1 MSKSQIITAD
11 TIKTICQGALGAMTF
26 GAYHQ
31 FTTNKIMELN
41 NEKINIQNKYYLDK
55 IETQHKNEMENIQI
69 QHTNE
74 MENIQIQHK
83 NEIDEINKKLEKIIE
98 MKQKNWFW

>member
-1 MSKSQIITAD
+1 MSNTSIKD

-41 NEKINIQNKYYLDK
+41 NQNQELKQQYTIDK
-55 IETQHKNEMENIQI
+55 LQATHSK
-69 QHTNE
+69 
-74 MENIQIQHK
+74 
-83 NEIDEINKKLEKIIE
+83 EIAE
-98 MKQKNWFW
+98 MKAHIRRLEEQRRWWFF

>member
-1 MSKSQIITAD
+1 MSNTSIKD

-41 NEKINIQNKYYLDK
+41 NQNQDLKQQLTLDK
-55 IETQHKNEMENIQI
+55 LQATHAK
-69 QHTNE
+69 
-74 MENIQIQHK
+74 
-83 NEIDEINKKLEKIIE
+83 EIDEMKSNIRRLEE
-98 MKQKNWFW
+98 QRRWWFF

>member
-31 FTTNKIMELN
+31 FTNST
-41 NEKINIQNKYYLDK
+41 
-55 IETQHKNEMENIQI
+55 
-69 QHTNE
+69 
-74 MENIQIQHK
+74 
-83 NEIDEINKKLEKIIE
+83 
-98 MKQKNWFW
+98 

>member
-1 MSKSQIITAD
+1 MSNTSIKD

-41 NEKINIQNKYYLDK
+41 NQNQELKQQYTIDK
-55 IETQHKNEMENIQI
+55 LQATHSK
-69 QHTNE
+69 
-74 MENIQIQHK
+74 
-83 NEIDEINKKLEKIIE
+83 EIAE
-98 MKQKNWFW
+98 MKDHIRRLDDQRRWWFF

>member
-1 MSKSQIITAD
+1 
-11 TIKTICQGALGAMTF
+11 
-26 GAYHQ
+26 
-31 FTTNKIMELN
+31 
-41 NEKINIQNKYYLDK
+41 
-55 IETQHKNEMENIQI
+55 
-69 QHTNE
+69 

>member
-1 MSKSQIITAD
+1 MSNTSIKD

-41 NEKINIQNKYYLDK
+41 NQNQELKQQYTMDK
-55 IETQHKNEMENIQI
+55 LHATHSK
-69 QHTNE
+69 
-74 MENIQIQHK
+74 
-83 NEIDEINKKLEKIIE
+83 EIAE
-98 MKQKNWFW
+98 MKAHIERLEDQRRWWFF

>member
-1 MSKSQIITAD
+1 MSNTSIKD

-41 NEKINIQNKYYLDK
+41 NQSQDLKQQLTLDK
-55 IETQHKNEMENIQI
+55 LQATHAK
-69 QHTNE
+69 
-74 MENIQIQHK
+74 
-83 NEIDEINKKLEKIIE
+83 EIDEMNSHIRRLEE
-98 MKQKNWFW
+98 QRRWWFF